1 MSGLLRLVP
10 GEPEPAHD
18 LAVTADTA
26 RPRPRPRWA
35 ADPVD
40 QLAEELAEV
49 CAAAVHPDEI
59 AAVLE
64 ADGLTGEQITE
75 RYGRSDAFELA
86 AELYAR
92 VPRSH
97 PEPAPRADPWKAHP
111 GRFALRA
118 LVFTLP
124 GFGYA
129 LGAPLMTGARDGYG
143 LPAGT
148 AGLVS
153 SALFAWA
160 WNQGLAH
167 RAYVRLAAGGR
178 PAAARCLRW
187 GAPLG
192 ALLATAAAL
201 LAPGPAGPVGTTCF
215 AAGQALYLAAA
226 TVLLVLGH
234 ERLLLLTLA
243 PTAAGGVLLLFLQ
256 PPSVLRVPL
265 LLATLGGVLGV
276 AAHRILRARED
287 GARGAASPGPSPLA
301 SLPYG
306 LFGLGCGVLTTLAAL
321 GDVLRRSPGAA
332 TAGAAVIALTLS
344 MGAAEWLLYRCRGTA
359 LKALAR
365 ATTTRGMLLGA
376 VRVLALCVAGYLAAL
391 TVLAFA
397 TALLWEDGPPLTAP
411 RLTALLALGAVL
423 WTGLLLQAFGVAW
436 TPAALCLAAA
446 GAESAALALRISTPA
461 TVQLLVCTGAA
472 AALLTVATALLGR
485 LTTHR

>member
-10 GEPEPAHD
+10 DEPEPAHD
-18 LAVTADTA
+18 LAATAGPA

-124 GFGYA
+124 GFGYS

-178 PAAARCLRW
+178 PAAGRCLRL

-201 LAPGPAGPVGTTCF
+201 LAPGPASPVGTTCF

-226 TVLLVLGH
+226 TVLLVLGR

-243 PTAAGGVLLLFLQ
+243 PTAAGGILLLFFQPPSALRVLLLLG
-256 PPSVLRVPL
+256 
-265 LLATLGGVLGV
+265 TLGGVLGV
-276 AAHRILRARED
+276 AAHQILRTRED
-287 GARGAASPGPSPLA
+287 GAPGAAPSPLA

-397 TALLWEDGPPLTAP
+397 TALLWKDGPPLTAP

-472 AALLTVATALLGR
+472 LALLTVATALLGR

>member
-18 LAVTADTA
+18 LAAAPAAART
-26 RPRPRPRWA
+26 RPRPQWA
-35 ADPVD
+35 ADPID
-40 QLAEELAEV
+40 ALAEELAEV

-75 RYGRSDAFELA
+75 RYGRGDAFELA
-86 AELYAR
+86 AELFAR
-92 VPRSH
+92 VPRGH
-97 PEPAPRADPWKAHP
+97 PEPGPRPDPWKAHP

-148 AGLVS
+148 GGLVA
-153 SALFAWA
+153 SALVAWA

-167 RAYVRLAAGGR
+167 RAYLRLASGGR
-178 PAAARCLRW
+178 AAAGRCLRG

-192 ALLATAAAL
+192 AALATAAAF
-201 LAPGPAGPVGTTCF
+201 LAPGIPGVTAF

-226 TVLLVLGH
+226 TVLLVLGR

-243 PTAAGGVLLLFLQ
+243 PTAAGGILLLVL
-256 PPSVLRVPL
+256 PLPSALRIAL
-265 LLATLGGVLGV
+265 LLLTLGGVLGS
-276 AAHRILRARED
+276 AAHEIRRTRDD
-287 GARGAASPGPSPLA
+287 GEKAPAPPALSPLA

-321 GDVLRRSPGAA
+321 GDVLRHSPGAT

-344 MGAAEWLLYRCRGTA
+344 MGAAEWLLYRCRSLA

-365 ATTTRGMLLGA
+365 TTSPRGLLIA
-376 VRVLALCVAGYLAAL
+376 VVRVLALCVAGYLGAL
-391 TVLAFA
+391 CVLALA
-397 TALLWEDGPPLTAP
+397 AGALWQDGPPLTAP
-411 RLTALLALGAVL
+411 RLSALLALGAVL
-423 WTGLLLQAFGVAW
+423 WTGLLLQAFGAAW
-436 TPAALCLAAA
+436 APAALCLSAA
-446 GAESAALALRISTPA
+446 GAETAALTLDISAPV
-461 TVQLLVCTGAA
+461 TVQLVVCTCTA
-472 AALLTVATALLGR
+472 AALLAVATGLLGR